1 MVDELHVGRESLS
14 SISAAEDLH
23 DTSLG
28 ICGQC
33 PLLVLYVLWVELDGP
48 FSTRLCNYV
57 TSVFIIC
64 VCLKA

>member
-33 PLLVLYVLWVELDGP
+33 PLLVLYVLLVELDGP
-48 FSTRLCNYV
+48 FSTRL
-57 TSVFIIC
+57 SI
-64 VCLKA
+64 